1 MLIGVPKEIKDHE
14 FFREI
19 NWELMAEKK
28 VQPLFKPKI
37 DSEVDL
43 SNIDRAFTRED
54 PKETPSDPALR
65 KHLLT
70 EKFD

>member
-1 MLIGVPKEIKDHE
+1 
-14 FFREI
+14 
-19 NWELMAEKK
+19 MAEKK

-43 SNIDRAFTRED
+43 SNIDRAFTREE
-54 PKETPSDPALR
+54 PKETPSDPALQ

>member
-1 MLIGVPKEIKDHE
+1 
-14 FFREI
+14 
-19 NWELMAEKK
+19 MAEKK
-28 VQPLFKPKI
+28 VKPLFKPKI

-43 SNIDRAFTRED
+43 SNIDRVFTREE

-65 KHLLT
+65 QHLLT

>member
-1 MLIGVPKEIKDHE
+1 
-14 FFREI
+14 
-19 NWELMAEKK
+19 MAEKK

-54 PKETPSDPALR
+54 PKETPSDPALK

>member
-1 MLIGVPKEIKDHE
+1 
-14 FFREI
+14 
-19 NWELMAEKK
+19 MAEKK
-28 VQPLFKPKI
+28 IQPLFKPKI

-54 PKETPSDPALR
+54 PKETPSDPVLK

-70 EKFD
+70 EKFDQFTFLENKIAD

>member
-1 MLIGVPKEIKDHE
+1 
-14 FFREI
+14 
-19 NWELMAEKK
+19 MAEKK

-54 PKETPSDPALR
+54 PKETPSDPALK

-70 EKFD
+70 EKFDQFTFLENKLGNEN